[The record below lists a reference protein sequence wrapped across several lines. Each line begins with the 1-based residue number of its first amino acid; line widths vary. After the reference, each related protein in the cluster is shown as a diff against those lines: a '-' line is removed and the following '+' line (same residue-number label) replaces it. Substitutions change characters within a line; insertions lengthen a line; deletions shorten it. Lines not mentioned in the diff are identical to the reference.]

1 MRKRNNRETTDLL
14 HLRLLDWG
22 GIRLVTHGGLAGA
35 TVRSM
40 HQYEQLTV
48 WQRSMALAASLQ
60 GEARSAR
67 QFIDRTAWSQI
78 MRVAS
83 SVPANIAEGAM
94 RSSPRDFANFLSIAI
109 GSAAELHALLL
120 IAADSGL
127 VDFDRATDAA
137 NEARELRQMLVSLRG
152 RILGQQRQRAPR

>member
-1 MRKRNNRETTDLL
+1 
-14 HLRLLDWG
+14 
-22 GIRLVTHGGLAGA
+22 
-35 TVRSM
+35 M

-60 GEARSAR
+60 REARGAR
-67 QFIDRTAWSQI
+67 HYIDRTAWNQI
-78 MRVAS
+78 MRAAS

-109 GSAAELHALLL
+109 GSTAELHALLL

-127 VDFDRATDAA
+127 VSADRAGGAA
-137 NEARELRQMLVSLRG
+137 NEAKELRRMLVSLRG
-152 RILGQQRQRAPR
+152 RILGQHRQRTPT

>member
-1 MRKRNNRETTDLL
+1 
-14 HLRLLDWG
+14 
-22 GIRLVTHGGLAGA
+22 
-35 TVRSM
+35 M

-60 GEARSAR
+60 GEARAAR
-67 QFIDRTAWSQI
+67 HYIDRTAWSQI
-78 MRVAS
+78 MRAAS

-94 RSSPRDFANFLSIAI
+94 RSSPRDFAHFLSIAI

-120 IAADSGL
+120 IAAESGL
-127 VDFDRATDAA
+127 LAVDQARNAA

-152 RILGQQRQRAPR
+152 RVLGQRRQRTQS

>member
-1 MRKRNNRETTDLL
+1 
-14 HLRLLDWG
+14 
-22 GIRLVTHGGLAGA
+22 
-35 TVRSM
+35 M

-67 QFIDRTAWSQI
+67 HYIDRTAWNQI
-78 MRVAS
+78 TRAAS

-94 RSSPRDFANFLSIAI
+94 RSSPRDFGNFLSIAI

-120 IAADSGL
+120 IAAESGL
-127 VDFDRATDAA
+127 VAPDRAKTAA
-137 NEARELRQMLVSLRG
+137 AEAKELRQMLVSLRF
-152 RILGQQRQRAPR
+152 RILGHQRQRPR